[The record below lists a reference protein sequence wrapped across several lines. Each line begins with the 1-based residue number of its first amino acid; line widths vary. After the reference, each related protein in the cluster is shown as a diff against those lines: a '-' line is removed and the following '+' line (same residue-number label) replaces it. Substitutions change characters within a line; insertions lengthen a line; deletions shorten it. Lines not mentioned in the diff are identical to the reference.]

1 MGHTMWSLERRV
13 TMQVITQ
20 TGLRS
25 YKWNLGAVNDYPGS
39 TSQEWMLGAGDRKA
53 AITLV
58 PEGDD

>member
-1 MGHTMWSLERRV
+1 
-13 TMQVITQ
+13 MQVITQ